1 MLSTD
6 VAIDKKDLEL
16 QLDLDL
22 DWIGKYSDIHSS
34 AVASAHNTVS

>member
-6 VAIDKKDLEL
+6 VAIDKRDLEV

-22 DWIGKYSDIHSS
+22 DWIGKYFDIHAS
-34 AVASAHNTVS
+34 AVVSAHNTMS